1 MRSSSFQKTKLERLA
16 RSFLIFLELY
26 NDLEVPV
33 FQKYLC
39 LANMKMWLLQ
49 QVESEIA
56 LMSGS
61 GSTLYALCRHFDDA
75 NRLVE
80 KIRAEFGPNLWTA
93 VTSIGDE

>member
-1 MRSSSFQKTKLERLA
+1 
-16 RSFLIFLELY
+16 
-26 NDLEVPV
+26 
-33 FQKYLC
+33 
-39 LANMKMWLLQ
+39 MKMWLLQ

-61 GSTLYALCRHFDDA
+61 GSTLYALCRNFDDA

-80 KIRAEFGPNLWTA
+80 KIRAEFGPNLWTV